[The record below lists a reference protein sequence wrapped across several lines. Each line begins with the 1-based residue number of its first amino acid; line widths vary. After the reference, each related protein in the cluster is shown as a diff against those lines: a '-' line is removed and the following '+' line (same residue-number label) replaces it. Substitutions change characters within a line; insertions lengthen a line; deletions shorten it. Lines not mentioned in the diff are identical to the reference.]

1 MFSCE
6 ICDIFKNNYFEEHLP
21 TDASINDRQQETLCR
36 ERKTNPIKQL
46 LKITDTWIWLSYF
59 TSVALLFNFIP
70 LDYES
75 MVVV

>member
-1 MFSCE
+1 MS
-6 ICDIFKNNYFEEHLP
+6 
-21 TDASINDRQQETLCR
+21 ASQKL
-36 ERKTNPIKQL
+36 QL
-46 LKITDTWIWLSYF
+46 LEFDSMTL